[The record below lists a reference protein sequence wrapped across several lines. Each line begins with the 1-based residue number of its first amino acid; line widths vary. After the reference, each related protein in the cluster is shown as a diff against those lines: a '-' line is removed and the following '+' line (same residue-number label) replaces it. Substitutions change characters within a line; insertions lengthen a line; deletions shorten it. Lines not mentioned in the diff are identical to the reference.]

1 MKVKYL
7 YSLHYCYGKSAGA
20 HLSVL
25 QTPDRWVALKPFQL
39 LLSTESICPSSVNSV
54 CCLIWSCP
62 LRRGCPL
69 WGRRSKVCLCP
80 TFPSSNPQIRGLS
93 VAECWAVCLLTLSHR
108 LNLYKQGVFTLLLRQ
123 EKEAGQEEPNTALR
137 NFHFPLQTWWTFLRL
152 YNDVLSKE
160 NSCHGCRFNNL
171 LMQ

>member
-25 QTPDRWVALKPFQL
+25 QTPDRWVALKTVQL
-39 LLSTESICPSSVNSV
+39 LLSTENICPSSVNSA

-69 WGRRSKVCLCP
+69 WGRRSKVCRRP

-108 LNLYKQGVFTLLLRQ
+108 LNLYKQGVFTLPPGKRRRRDKRSQILLWETFIFFFRLD
-123 EKEAGQEEPNTALR
+123 G
-137 NFHFPLQTWWTFLRL
+137 NF
-152 YNDVLSKE
+152 
-160 NSCHGCRFNNL
+160 
-171 LMQ
+171 